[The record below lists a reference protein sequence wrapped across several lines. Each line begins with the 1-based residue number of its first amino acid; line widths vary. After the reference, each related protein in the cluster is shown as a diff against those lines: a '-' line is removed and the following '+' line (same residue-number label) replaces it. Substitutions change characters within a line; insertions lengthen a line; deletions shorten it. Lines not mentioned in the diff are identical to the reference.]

1 MKKRI
6 ISLLLAVMMLAGM
19 MSVSAFAAFSYDENN
34 VGGTGRIVIEAPEEV
49 NVGAAFDVV
58 VKIEEAS
65 AAALQYEVAYDSKLE
80 LVETTAADSYAE
92 ESFLA
97 SGDSGIWLTG
107 DNVTGENPVLNGI
120 ANKTLTGK
128 FVTLTFKATEVV
140 ESATITVSVLGGNAD
155 EKYVTF
161 DDASASVKAV
171 TPPYTLGDVNED
183 GWVDISDAVRV
194 ALYDAGSVDLTDS
207 QLLAADVNLDG
218 WVDISDA
225 VRIALYDA
233 GSIDSL

>member
-1 MKKRI
+1 MMKKRV

-19 MSVSAFAAFSYDENN
+19 MSVSTFAAFSYDENN
-34 VGGTGRIVIEAPEEV
+34 VGGTGTIIIEAPEEV

-58 VKIEEAS
+58 VKVEAS

-97 SGDSGIWLTG
+97 YDDSGIWLTG

-128 FVTLTFKATEVV
+128 FVTLTFKATEEV

-171 TPPYTLGDVNED
+171 KPPYTLGDVNGD
-183 GWVDISDAVRV
+183 GEITARDILRLKQYVADESDPKTIQIVK
-194 ALYDAGSVDLTDS
+194 D
-207 QLLAADVNLDG
+207 AADMNSDG
-218 WVDISDA
+218 EITARDIL
-225 VRIALYDA
+225 RLKQHIA
-233 GSIDSL
+233 SNS